1 MSTLM
6 HSISEEDINVSPLTQ
21 EEFKKSL
28 FIWDFF
34 QKFLPNMLIFSIDD
48 LINDIPNDKQLLREI
63 GYNLL
68 KFALANF
75 EFSKKLLSFLAKQ
88 CFYTTIIIQAITHG
102 RLFSELIE
110 DYPLNPTADLYAS
123 PGLTII
129 SVFKKVIEQIIQNTS
144 IVHDKLLLRSKKIV
158 ELDDKL
164 KITEDVE
171 KSGLLKLFNKT
182 ILFGDSL
189 IGKVKVQTK
198 NGDTI
203 GLVKVTS

>member
-1 MSTLM
+1 M
-6 HSISEEDINVSPLTQ
+6 
-21 EEFKKSL
+21 
-28 FIWDFF
+28 
-34 QKFLPNMLIFSIDD
+34 
-48 LINDIPNDKQLLREI
+48 
-63 GYNLL
+63 
-68 KFALANF
+68 
-75 EFSKKLLSFLAKQ
+75 
-88 CFYTTIIIQAITHG
+88 
-102 RLFSELIE
+102 
-110 DYPLNPTADLYAS
+110 
-123 PGLTII
+123 
-129 SVFKKVIEQIIQNTS
+129 
-144 IVHDKLLLRSKKIV
+144 HDKLLLRSKKIV